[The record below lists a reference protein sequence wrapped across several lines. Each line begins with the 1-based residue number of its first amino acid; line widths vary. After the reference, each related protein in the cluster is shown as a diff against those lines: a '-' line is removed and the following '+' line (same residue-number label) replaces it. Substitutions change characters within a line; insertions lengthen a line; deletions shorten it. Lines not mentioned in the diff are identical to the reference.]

1 MAKLAGKNIRTMED
15 FAAAVGLSRP
25 TVSKF
30 FHDPKSV
37 RDKTRARIEAA
48 LKTTGFRPNI
58 FAVNLNRRRT
68 KIIGLIV
75 PDPMDPFYMAL
86 SRRIEIGAMDAGYLA
101 LVLSSNGRPE
111 LEERAIETITSLNV
125 GGAIIAPLGLK
136 SHRARLKSLG
146 RKIPLV
152 FVDSPLDGNEPFVGT
167 DNHHSI
173 PLMTEYLC
181 RSGGRPTYFDMPA
194 VNYNAVERRK
204 AYVATMQRLG
214 IEPAF
219 AEIGVTDSWEFERI
233 ACEVATGIMRRG
245 GFPTRTILCANDR
258 VAFGVIA
265 AINETGARIGITA
278 DCDYRVAGHDNQPL
292 SAYTS
297 PPLTTV
303 SQDTE
308 RMARL
313 ALNLLY
319 SRMGQLAIETDLPV
333 KGGQILLNGELVF
346 RKSA

>member
-1 MAKLAGKNIRTMED
+1 MAGVAKKKIRTMEE

-30 FHDPKSV
+30 FQDPKSV
-37 RDKTRARIEAA
+37 REKTRAKIEAG
-48 LKTTGFRPNI
+48 LSRTGFRPNI

-86 SRRIEIGAMDAGYLA
+86 SRRIEITAMAAGYLTIA
-101 LVLSSNGRPE
+101 LNSNGLPE

-125 GGAIIAPLGLK
+125 GGAIIAPLGIK
-136 SHRARLKSLG
+136 SHRAKLKSLG
-146 RKIPLV
+146 KNIPLV
-152 FVDSPLDGNEPFVGT
+152 FVDSPLDDSESFVGT
-167 DNHHSI
+167 DNFHSM

-181 RSGGRPTYFDMPA
+181 RSGDRPTYFDMPA
-194 VNYNAVERRK
+194 VNHNAVERRQ
-204 AYVATMQRLG
+204 AYLATMKRLG
-214 IEPAF
+214 LEPAF
-219 AEIGVTDSWEFERI
+219 AEIGVTDRWEFERI
-233 ACEVATGIMRRG
+233 SYEVAAVIMRDG

-265 AINETGARIGITA
+265 AINEAGARIGIGP

-292 SAYTS
+292 AAFTS

-308 RMARL
+308 RMGRI
-313 ALNLLY
+313 ALDLLF
-319 SRMGQLAIETDLPV
+319 SKMSLREADNTPV
-333 KGGQILLNGELVF
+333 APGNRILLNGELVF